1 MQPSRLSTINKRSR
15 HVRSP
20 SSPVDIDEDP
30 LTPTDMSYQRAL
42 TPTRPKTNIFGDPN
56 RSSDNCTRIL
66 YVIIGLICIAI
77 VGVIVLVIQM
87 MSGDDRSAN
96 IQIHNEQ
103 VHQPEQQQQQQQHL
117 PQLHHN
123 HHHEPQQHQQHQ
135 HRINGM
141 TIVEQTQPLTLPST
155 STDEDEEG
163 ENERQPTQ
171 VGLTTRRDLPSVS
184 TVENTDLYYAFL
196 QSIQK

>member
-123 HHHEPQQHQQHQ
+123 HHHEPQQHQHQQHQ
-135 HRINGM
+135 QHHDQHHQDHNRHHIDFNDAEMVAKRDAIKNAFLFAWNGY
-141 TIVEQTQPLTLPST
+141 ERFAFGHDELRPLTN
-155 STDEDEEG
+155 D
-163 ENERQPTQ
+163 
-171 VGLTTRRDLPSVS
+171 VCF
-184 TVENTDLYYAFL
+184 Y
-196 QSIQK
+196 